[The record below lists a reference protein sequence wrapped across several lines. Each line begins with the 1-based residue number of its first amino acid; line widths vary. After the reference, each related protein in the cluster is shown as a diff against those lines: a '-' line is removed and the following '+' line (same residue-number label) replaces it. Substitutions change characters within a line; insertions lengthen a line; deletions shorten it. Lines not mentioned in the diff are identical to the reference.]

1 MVFTMTSPDPRY
13 PVGRFA
19 PKDQITQDDRN
30 ELIKQIEEAPRKLAD
45 AVAGLSDSQ
54 LDTPYRDGGWT
65 VRQVVHHL
73 ADSHMNAYI
82 RIRLAVTEDNPTV
95 KPYNEKR
102 WSELVDSRTA
112 PIALSMAIVQ
122 ALHAR
127 WVMMMRSF
135 SSEDFVRPL
144 QHPEA
149 GRMDVD
155 RLLQLYAWHGR
166 HHVAHVEELRRVKG
180 W

>member
-1 MVFTMTSPDPRY
+1 MSTLDPRY
-13 PVGRFA
+13 PVGKFA
-19 PKDQITQDDRN
+19 PKDTISQDERTA
-30 ELIKQIEEAPRKLAD
+30 LIRQIEEAPERLAQ
-45 AVAGLSDSQ
+45 AVAGLTEIQ

-82 RIRLAVTEDNPTV
+82 RFRLAVTEDNPTV

-102 WSELVDSRTA
+102 WSELIDSRTA
-112 PIALSMAIVQ
+112 PIDLSISIIE

-127 WVMMMRSF
+127 WAMMLESF
-135 SSEDFVRPL
+135 TSADFERRV
-144 QHPEA
+144 QHPEN
-149 GRMDVD
+149 GPMDVD

-166 HHVAHVEELRRVKG
+166 HHCAHVTELRRVKG